1 MVREEL
7 EREQREGAPL
17 RPLLMGRF
25 GPDLRYLFVNEA
37 AAAWMGRST
46 EECIGRT
53 MAEAGTPSP
62 LRERAEERL
71 RHVFHSGEPATFE
84 TNDGT
89 YLFEVQMEPERDAGG
104 RVASV
109 LTIARDVT
117 NRWQMVEALRES
129 EERFRLVARAT
140 NDIVY
145 DWDVATGEIWWSEAL
160 RTVLGYSPGEAGAGR
175 LDFAWWEA
183 NMHPDDHLRVRE
195 TLERAMAGGR
205 QWSAEYRFRRRDG
218 SWATVLD
225 RGFAT
230 TDDVGRPQRMIGSMV
245 DITER
250 EVLAA
255 QLRQAQK
262 MEAVGRLAGGIAHD
276 FNNVLTAILSTAEL
290 AMSELEP
297 THPVYADLVEIR
309 AAGVRA
315 AALTRQLLAFSRRQV
330 LQPQLLDPNEVVH
343 GAQQLLGRLLGEQVR
358 LEVVPDPGAGP
369 VRADR
374 GQLEQVLMNLAVNG
388 RDAMPEGGTLSIV
401 VGRRDESQAEVD
413 DHGHGPGDHAP
424 GRYVTISV
432 RDTGAGMDDATLAR
446 AFEPFFTTK
455 PVGQGTG
462 LGLATVYGIVQQ
474 SGGFLRAE
482 STPGSGTTVT
492 LHLPEDQGEGAPAVA
507 APVDAPGSIGGASG
521 TVLLAEDEAAVRG
534 ATRRML
540 EQAGYDVLEAEDGVE
555 ALELWGRHAG
565 AIRLVLSDVVM
576 PRMGGP
582 ELAERLRARGAS
594 VPVLLMSG
602 YDERPEG
609 TGRLP
614 TDASILSKPFG
625 QGELLS
631 AVEAAVGAPSARR
644 V

>member
-1 MVREEL
+1 
-7 EREQREGAPL
+7 
-17 RPLLMGRF
+17 
-25 GPDLRYLFVNEA
+25 
-37 AAAWMGRST
+37 
-46 EECIGRT
+46 
-53 MAEAGTPSP
+53 
-62 LRERAEERL
+62 
-71 RHVFHSGEPATFE
+71 
-84 TNDGT
+84 
-89 YLFEVQMEPERDAGG
+89 
-104 RVASV
+104 
-109 LTIARDVT
+109 
-117 NRWQMVEALRES
+117 
-129 EERFRLVARAT
+129 
-140 NDIVY
+140 
-145 DWDVATGEIWWSEAL
+145 
-160 RTVLGYSPGEAGAGR
+160 
-175 LDFAWWEA
+175 
-183 NMHPDDHLRVRE
+183 
-195 TLERAMAGGR
+195 
-205 QWSAEYRFRRRDG
+205 
-218 SWATVLD
+218 
-225 RGFAT
+225 
-230 TDDVGRPQRMIGSMV
+230 
-245 DITER
+245 
-250 EVLAA
+250 
-255 QLRQAQK
+255 
-262 MEAVGRLAGGIAHD
+262 
-276 FNNVLTAILSTAEL
+276 
-290 AMSELEP
+290 
-297 THPVYADLVEIR
+297 
-309 AAGVRA
+309 
-315 AALTRQLLAFSRRQV
+315 
-330 LQPQLLDPNEVVH
+330 VVH

-401 VGRRDESQAEVD
+401 VGRRDESQTEVD

-492 LHLPEDQGEGAPAVA
+492 LHLPEDQGEGTPAAA
-507 APVDAPGSIGGASG
+507 APLDAPESIGGASG

-540 EQAGYDVLEAEDGVE
+540 ELAGYDVLEAEDGVE